1 MSMRGGPRLQVG
13 SAAWVAEERDSA
25 LTIAQSEIDEFSF
38 SARNEM
44 DWLNEHM
51 AEIFSENQ
59 MNVAELFKTP
69 GKLRGKTPR
78 TVRKADTN
86 SIRVPLSKMFST
98 TPNGAPNPFAMSK
111 PPQPKSPKLQISDDR
126 PEPQVSLPKS
136 SATAAVVH
144 PPHRVESRPPTSL
157 ADSGY
162 HGSQS
167 QDTLPFD
174 HFEKEDIEMADSPPR
189 DQPTSDPIFPPPS
202 EPARQ
207 RSPSVASADETFE
220 SANENQTRQP
230 TTYVT
235 ANMAPTP
242 SSAMVQD
249 SSPFATRTRLP
260 IMSPKSPSP
269 NKMSSPIRH
278 SPQKSASSERSTS
291 PQKPSSSPQRSAA
304 ATQQK
309 GFPKPTEDLADA
321 TSQPG
326 NGAEE
331 EAVEDEEGDG
341 ARSPSEA
348 SSPIRPLV
356 RKSSLNFPSLPAR
369 EPLASKKSLGGARMS
384 RTSHLDFSRQS
395 YYNRP
400 TGGKSLGTGMRH
412 DSSDDDRD
420 GHDEMDVDDEPL
432 AQKEDT
438 AAHSKTYTQRLQD
451 QISMLGKGQSMGPR
465 SSKSLANGLPSQQGA
480 QASQQSQPRLEAAPE
495 VRKASPKPK
504 HSVPAP
510 GAFPEDDDDDWIAPP
525 TTAAAPASPKPAPA
539 PVPLNAYPADPM
551 EGVFSKEAPR
561 SPEFVLPKSRQ
572 GSPLK
577 LPFMPERTP
586 KHGKSV
592 SVPVLPT
599 LEQLNVDP
607 EGAPLTKTVSVS
619 NPTLSSV
626 AEDEF
631 ASSPPKSPTRSF
643 RENPLKQVK
652 NKLSS
657 LLKGSKGLIASSAAI
672 SAEGK
677 SSLLQSPSTIRLGYF
692 PGPSVDSFKTADNV
706 MYPDLSQQIAATG
719 APLSPSRSNAT
730 RRTRASAE
738 RERQEAKER
747 EREEKEREKE
757 REKEAKEAK
766 RLADQMEKLEKA
778 REKEREKARV
788 FSKEQEKIA
797 AMEKQVAAQ
806 RQQEKVAQPPAQAQS
821 QDFRTP
827 GPAPKN
833 ALRSP
838 VKAVR
843 ATPLKT
849 KGYEQDGKNAAALS
863 DEFDMEMT
871 DVTTTVPP
879 ASIPRPA
886 TASSM
891 RVPGTKRP
899 MKPTKETLTK
909 SKQAPTL
916 IRVNTTSS
924 QQQQTQFHPS
934 NSVLAATLQ
943 DTLGQQP
950 SSAKPM
956 NGKSSQSSL
965 HRKPSLQSLKTSV
978 SSTGRPKALEMA
990 AKRKEQEERDAQRKR
1005 DAKLELE
1012 RKRAA
1017 QEEERK
1023 QEQQRK
1029 AEAERQKEEERK
1041 AAQRKAAIEKAKQT
1055 KAPPPAARPQPNGPP
1070 EYSMAAEKAP
1080 SRPPSRL
1087 GSTMHQDARLVNT
1100 TLSSTAKAPT
1110 KRPLQQD
1117 AGEESSRAPQ
1127 QQRALPSFPA
1137 KEAKRMRM
1145 SEEFDEDL
1153 DMMDSHNPRIIK
1165 GPPVRPSGGFK
1176 KELPT
1181 AKSMYGNAYSNAPP
1195 PAPPSASRDLFK
1207 ATVTAQHNSHS
1218 KAAGHPLDMAQLS
1231 KGKIP
1236 FAPNPSTAQPH
1247 KTPARPAGGAI
1258 PKSSAAKSTTRSPRF
1273 QNGESIELPDIQT
1286 DDESDEDDGHM
1297 AVAAWADSPAL
1308 KAALLA
1314 QERVDPMQ
1322 VFGPPAPLNMEEVF
1336 SKSKDRW
1343 HKFRARTS
1351 SANWSGTDRLT
1362 EEDVRKDLAARD
1374 KMRREGGWSYE
1385 LGRDTN

>member
-1 MSMRGGPRLQVG
+1 M
-13 SAAWVAEERDSA
+13 
-25 LTIAQSEIDEFSF
+25 
-38 SARNEM
+38 
-44 DWLNEHM
+44 
-51 AEIFSENQ
+51 
-59 MNVAELFKTP
+59 
-69 GKLRGKTPR
+69 
-78 TVRKADTN
+78 RKADTN
-86 SIRVPLSKMFST
+86 NIRVVRPQALDTKTRPDAMLTNSSQPLSKMFST

-111 PPQPKSPKLQISDDR
+111 PPQPQSPRLQVAEDK
-126 PEPQVSLPKS
+126 PEPQISRPES
-136 SATAAVVH
+136 SAKPAVVH
-144 PPHRVESRPPTSL
+144 PPHQVESRPPTSL

-189 DQPTSDPIFPPPS
+189 DQPTSDPVFPPLS

-260 IMSPKSPSP
+260 IMSSRSPSP
-269 NKMSSPIRH
+269 NKMSSPVRH
-278 SPQKSASSERSTS
+278 APQKSSPEKSTS
-291 PQKPSSSPQRSAA
+291 PEKPSSSPQRLAA
-304 ATQQK
+304 STQQK

-321 TSQPG
+321 TSRG
-326 NGAEE
+326 RHGDED
-331 EAVEDEEGDG
+331 EAMEDEEADG

-356 RKSSLNFPSLPAR
+356 RKSSLNFASLPAR
-369 EPLASKKSLGGARMS
+369 EPLASKKSLGGARIS

-400 TGGKSLGTGMRH
+400 TGGKSLGTGMRQE
-412 DSSDDDRD
+412 SSDDDRD
-420 GHDEMDVDDEPL
+420 DHDEMDVDEEPP
-432 AQKEDT
+432 AQKEDS
-438 AAHSKTYTQRLQD
+438 SKTYTQRLQD

-465 SSKSLANGLPSQQGA
+465 SSKSLANGQLSQQGA
-480 QASQQSQPRLEAAPE
+480 QASQQSQPRLDAAPE
-495 VRKASPKPK
+495 ARKASPKPK

-525 TTAAAPASPKPAPA
+525 TTTAAPPSPKPAPA
-539 PVPLNAYPADPM
+539 PVPSKKHPL
-551 EGVFSKEAPR
+551 EELFSKEAPR
-561 SPEFVLPKSRQ
+561 SPDFVLPKSRQ
-572 GSPLK
+572 GSPRK

-631 ASSPPKSPTRSF
+631 TSSPPKSPTRSF

-677 SSLLQSPSTIRLGYF
+677 SSLLQSPSTTRLGYF
-692 PGPSVDSFKTADNV
+692 SGPSVDSFKTADNV

-719 APLSPSRSNAT
+719 APLSPTRSNAT

-747 EREEKEREKE
+747 EKEEKEREKE

-806 RQQEKVAQPPAQAQS
+806 KQQEKAAPAPAPAQS

-827 GPAPKN
+827 APAPKN
-833 ALRSP
+833 TLRSP

-849 KGYEQDGKNAAALS
+849 KASQQDSKNAAALS

-871 DVTTTVPP
+871 DATTTAPP

-891 RVPGTKRP
+891 RAPGTKRP
-899 MKPTKETLTK
+899 MKPTKETLVK
-909 SKQAPTL
+909 PKQVPTL

-924 QQQQTQFHPS
+924 QQQNQFHPS

-943 DTLGQQP
+943 DTLGPQP
-950 SSAKPM
+950 GSAKPM

-1005 DAKLELE
+1005 DAKQELE

-1029 AEAERQKEEERK
+1029 ADAERQKEEERK

-1080 SRPPSRL
+1080 ARPPSRL
-1087 GSTMHQDARLVNT
+1087 GSTMHQDSRLVNT
-1100 TLSSTAKAPT
+1100 TLSSTAKAPS

-1165 GPPVRPSGGFK
+1165 GPPVRPSNGFK
-1176 KELPT
+1176 KVSRPVRTHNHSPQNTNLPPQELPT

-1218 KAAGHPLDMAQLS
+1218 KATAHPLDMAQLS
-1231 KGKIP
+1231 KGIIP
-1236 FAPNPSTAQPH
+1236 FAQNPSNTA
-1247 KTPARPAGGAI
+1247 KTPARPLPTGSI

-1286 DDESDEDDGHM
+1286 DDESDSDNDGHM

-1362 EEDVRKDLAARD
+1362 EEDVRRDLAARD
-1374 KMRREGGWSYE
+1374 KMRREGGWSFE
-1385 LGRDTN
+1385 VGKE

>member
-1 MSMRGGPRLQVG
+1 M
-13 SAAWVAEERDSA
+13 
-25 LTIAQSEIDEFSF
+25 
-38 SARNEM
+38 
-44 DWLNEHM
+44 
-51 AEIFSENQ
+51 
-59 MNVAELFKTP
+59 
-69 GKLRGKTPR
+69 
-78 TVRKADTN
+78 RKADTN
-86 SIRVPLSKMFST
+86 SIRVVRHRADGTETRPNHVLTNSSQPLSKMFST
-98 TPNGAPNPFAMSK
+98 TPTGAPNPFAMSK
-111 PPQPKSPKLQISDDR
+111 PPQPQSPRLQIAEDKPQPQISLSD
-126 PEPQVSLPKS
+126 S
-136 SATAAVVH
+136 SAKPAVVH
-144 PPHRVESRPPTSL
+144 PPHQVESRAPTSL

-189 DQPTSDPIFPPPS
+189 DQPTSDPVFPPPS
-202 EPARQ
+202 EPARK

-249 SSPFATRTRLP
+249 SSPFAARTRLP
-260 IMSPKSPSP
+260 ILSPRSPSP
-269 NKMSSPIRH
+269 NKMSSPIRDAPQNPS
-278 SPQKSASSERSTS
+278 SPEKSTS
-291 PQKPSSSPQRSAA
+291 PQKPSSSPQRSGAVS
-304 ATQQK
+304 QQK
-309 GFPKPTEDLADA
+309 GFPKPTEDLGDA
-321 TSQPG
+321 ASG
-326 NGAEE
+326 RGRGAED
-331 EAVEDEEGDG
+331 EAMEDEEADG
-341 ARSPSEA
+341 ARSPSDT

-356 RKSSLNFPSLPAR
+356 RKSSLNFASLPAR
-369 EPLASKKSLGGARMS
+369 EPLASKKSLGGARIS

-400 TGGKSLGTGMRH
+400 TGGKSLGTGMRQE
-412 DSSDDDRD
+412 SSDDERD
-420 GHDEMDVDDEPL
+420 DHDEMDVDDEPP

-438 AAHSKTYTQRLQD
+438 SAHSKTYTQRLQD

-465 SSKSLANGLPSQQGA
+465 PSKSLANSLPSQQGA

-525 TTAAAPASPKPAPA
+525 ATAAAPPSPKPAPA
-539 PVPLNAYPADPM
+539 RAPANARHSGDV
-551 EGVFSKEAPR
+551 EDVFSKGAPR

-572 GSPLK
+572 GSPRK

-631 ASSPPKSPTRSF
+631 TSSPPKSPTRSF

-677 SSLLQSPSTIRLGYF
+677 SSLLQSPSTTRLGYF
-692 PGPSVDSFKTADNV
+692 AGPSVDSFKTADNV
-706 MYPDLSQQIAATG
+706 MYPDLSQQTAAIG
-719 APLSPSRSNAT
+719 APLSPTRSNAT

-806 RQQEKVAQPPAQAQS
+806 RQQDKVAQAPAQAQS

-827 GPAPKN
+827 APAPKN
-833 ALRSP
+833 TLRSP

-849 KGYEQDGKNAAALS
+849 KASQQDSKNAAALS
-863 DEFDMEMT
+863 DELDMEMT

-879 ASIPRPA
+879 ASIPRPT

-891 RVPGTKRP
+891 RAPGIKRP
-899 MKPTKETLTK
+899 MKPTKETLSK

-924 QQQQTQFHPS
+924 QQQQNQFHPS

-943 DTLGQQP
+943 ETLGQQP
-950 SSAKPM
+950 SSTKQM
-956 NGKSSQSSL
+956 NGKASQGSL

-1029 AEAERQKEEERK
+1029 ADAERQKEEE
-1041 AAQRKAAIEKAKQT
+1041 RKAAIEKAKQT

-1080 SRPPSRL
+1080 TRPPSRL
-1087 GSTMHQDARLVNT
+1087 GSTMHQDSRLVNT
-1100 TLSSTAKAPT
+1100 ALSSTAKAAGPA

-1165 GPPVRPSGGFK
+1165 GPPVRPSGGLFK
-1176 KELPT
+1176 KVSRRTVQAKNPTQHANPPTQELPT

-1195 PAPPSASRDLFK
+1195 AAPPSASRDLFK
-1207 ATVTAQHNSHS
+1207 ATVTAQHNSHT
-1218 KAAGHPLDMAQLS
+1218 KTGGGHPLDMAQLS
-1231 KGKIP
+1231 KGTIP
-1236 FAPNPSTAQPH
+1236 FAQNPSTA
-1247 KTPARPAGGAI
+1247 KTPARPGPGGAM
-1258 PKSSAAKSTTRSPRF
+1258 PKSSAAKSAAARSPRF

-1286 DDESDEDDGHM
+1286 DDESDDDDGGHM

-1336 SKSKDRW
+1336 SKTKDRW

-1362 EEDVRKDLAARD
+1362 EEDVRRDLAARD

-1385 LGRDTN
+1385 VGRE